1 MVAFSAAKEK
11 IEKQEDTIQ
20 RGTTLYTNVKVN
32 NQVLALWRVAVLVS
46 SMTHQV
52 LELSVTCL
60 CLCRQADYEE
70 AQAQCDELT
79 EFNDALLQEKEELR
93 HESEVK
99 IQELHAEMEQQSE
112 LHLQKVNILL
122 HIKHYN
128 KSIFLTLFDWNV
140 KLHVHVCCEDALNS
154 LMTGKRVAQQCYARD
169 MFQAD
174 LHLLAPGLQ
183 VAEINAELTLLTEQS
198 MTASQEMERYVAI
211 FCDLLTFHS
220 RRQLC

>member
-1 MVAFSAAKEK
+1 M
-11 IEKQEDTIQ
+11 
-20 RGTTLYTNVKVN
+20 
-32 NQVLALWRVAVLVS
+32 
-46 SMTHQV
+46 
-52 LELSVTCL
+52 TCL

-128 KSIFLTLFDWNV
+128 KSIFLTLFD
-140 KLHVHVCCEDALNS
+140 
-154 LMTGKRVAQQCYARD
+154 
-169 MFQAD
+169 
-174 LHLLAPGLQ
+174 
-183 VAEINAELTLLTEQS
+183 
-198 MTASQEMERYVAI
+198 
-211 FCDLLTFHS
+211 
-220 RRQLC
+220 